1 MTILGA
7 ELSPLSDSVPVII
20 EVYDLL
26 SGKHDGTITPWAPII
41 VSGSRLDM
49 YARDTV
55 RLCLVSATDAKRVI
69 EIISINTHVIKS
81 YWLCRSWNR
90 VDMYRHLRYCK
101 KMEAHCFK
109 SYQCCGM
116 FPINES
122 SIDSYLIIINFFK
135 Q

>member
-55 RLCLVSATDAKRVI
+55 RLCLVSATDARRVI
-69 EIISINTHVIKS
+69 EIGHIYKYSCNKVILALPELEPGGYVPAFKILHEDGS
-81 YWLCRSWNR
+81 TLLQVLSVLWN
-90 VDMYRHLRYCK
+90 VPDIGIRY
-101 KMEAHCFK
+101 
-109 SYQCCGM
+109 
-116 FPINES
+116 
-122 SIDSYLIIINFFK
+122 
-135 Q
+135 

>member
-55 RLCLVSATDAKRVI
+55 RLCLVSATDARRVI
-69 EIISINTHVIKS
+69 EIGHIYKYSCNKVILALPESEPGGYVPAFKILQEDGS
-81 YWLCRSWNR
+81 TLLQVLSVLWN
-90 VDMYRHLRYCK
+90 VPDIGIKY
-101 KMEAHCFK
+101 
-109 SYQCCGM
+109 
-116 FPINES
+116 
-122 SIDSYLIIINFFK
+122 
-135 Q
+135 

>member
-69 EIISINTHVIKS
+69 EIGHIYKYSCNKVILALPELEPGGYVPAFKILQEDGS
-81 YWLCRSWNR
+81 TLLQVLSVLWN
-90 VDMYRHLRYCK
+90 VPDKCIKY
-101 KMEAHCFK
+101 
-109 SYQCCGM
+109 
-116 FPINES
+116 
-122 SIDSYLIIINFFK
+122 
-135 Q
+135 

>member
-7 ELSPLSDSVPVII
+7 ELSRLSDSVPVIT

-55 RLCLVSATDAKRVI
+55 RLCLVSATDVRRVI
-69 EIISINTHVIKS
+69 EVGHIYKYSCNKVILALPELEPGGYVPAFKILQEDGS
-81 YWLCRSWNR
+81 TLLQVLSVLWN
-90 VDMYRHLRYCK
+90 VPDIGIKY
-101 KMEAHCFK
+101 
-109 SYQCCGM
+109 
-116 FPINES
+116 
-122 SIDSYLIIINFFK
+122 
-135 Q
+135 

>member
-55 RLCLVSATDAKRVI
+55 RLCLVSATDARRVI
-69 EIISINTHVIKS
+69 EVGHIYKYSCNKVILALPELEPGGYVPAFKILQEDGS
-81 YWLCRSWNR
+81 TLLQVLSVLWN
-90 VDMYRHLRYCK
+90 VPDIGIKY
-101 KMEAHCFK
+101 
-109 SYQCCGM
+109 
-116 FPINES
+116 
-122 SIDSYLIIINFFK
+122 
-135 Q
+135 

>member
-49 YARDTV
+49 YARDTE
-55 RLCLVSATDAKRVI
+55 RLCLVSATDARRVI
-69 EIISINTHVIKS
+69 EVGHIYKYSCNKVILALPELEPGGYVPAFKILQEDGS
-81 YWLCRSWNR
+81 TLLQVLSVLWN
-90 VDMYRHLRYCK
+90 VPDIGIKY
-101 KMEAHCFK
+101 
-109 SYQCCGM
+109 
-116 FPINES
+116 
-122 SIDSYLIIINFFK
+122 
-135 Q
+135 

>member
-55 RLCLVSATDAKRVI
+55 RLCLVSATDARRVI
-69 EIISINTHVIKS
+69 EIGHIYKYSCNKVILALPELEPGGYVPAFKILQEDGS
-81 YWLCRSWNR
+81 TLLQVLSVLWN
-90 VDMYRHLRYCK
+90 VPDI
-101 KMEAHCFK
+101 
-109 SYQCCGM
+109 G
-116 FPINES
+116 I
-122 SIDSYLIIINFFK
+122 
-135 Q
+135 

>member
-55 RLCLVSATDAKRVI
+55 RLCLVSATDARRVI
-69 EIISINTHVIKS
+69 EIGHIYKYSCNKVILALPELEPGVYVPAFKILQEDGS
-81 YWLCRSWNR
+81 TLLQVLSVLWN
-90 VDMYRHLRYCK
+90 VPDIGIKY
-101 KMEAHCFK
+101 
-109 SYQCCGM
+109 
-116 FPINES
+116 
-122 SIDSYLIIINFFK
+122 
-135 Q
+135 

>member
-55 RLCLVSATDAKRVI
+55 RLCLVSATDARRVI
-69 EIISINTHVIKS
+69 EIGHIYKYSCNKVILVLPELEPGGYVPAFKILQEDGS
-81 YWLCRSWNR
+81 TLLQVLSVLWN
-90 VDMYRHLRYCK
+90 VPDIGIKY
-101 KMEAHCFK
+101 
-109 SYQCCGM
+109 
-116 FPINES
+116 
-122 SIDSYLIIINFFK
+122 
-135 Q
+135 

>member
-69 EIISINTHVIKS
+69 EIGHIYKYSCNKVILALPELEPGGYVPAFKILQEDGS
-81 YWLCRSWNR
+81 TLLQVLSVLWN
-90 VDMYRHLRYCK
+90 VPDIGIKY
-101 KMEAHCFK
+101 
-109 SYQCCGM
+109 
-116 FPINES
+116 
-122 SIDSYLIIINFFK
+122 
-135 Q
+135 

>member
-55 RLCLVSATDAKRVI
+55 RLCLVSATDARRVI
-69 EIISINTHVIKS
+69 EIGHIYKYSCNKVILALLELEPGGYVPAFKILQEDGS
-81 YWLCRSWNR
+81 TLLQVLSVLWN
-90 VDMYRHLRYCK
+90 VPDIGIKY
-101 KMEAHCFK
+101 
-109 SYQCCGM
+109 
-116 FPINES
+116 
-122 SIDSYLIIINFFK
+122 
-135 Q
+135 

>member
-7 ELSPLSDSVPVII
+7 ELSRLSDSVPVIT

-55 RLCLVSATDAKRVI
+55 RLCLVSATDARRVI
-69 EIISINTHVIKS
+69 EVGHIYKYSCNKVILALPELEPGGYVPAFKILQEDGS
-81 YWLCRSWNR
+81 TLLQVLSVLWN
-90 VDMYRHLRYCK
+90 VPDIGIKY
-101 KMEAHCFK
+101 
-109 SYQCCGM
+109 
-116 FPINES
+116 
-122 SIDSYLIIINFFK
+122 
-135 Q
+135 

>member
-20 EVYDLL
+20 EVYALL

-55 RLCLVSATDAKRVI
+55 RLCPVSATDAKRVI
-69 EIISINTHVIKS
+69 EIGHIDKYSCNKVILALPELEPGGYVPAFKILQEDGS
-81 YWLCRSWNR
+81 TLLQVLSVLWN
-90 VDMYRHLRYCK
+90 VPDK
-101 KMEAHCFK
+101 
-109 SYQCCGM
+109 
-116 FPINES
+116 
-122 SIDSYLIIINFFK
+122 
-135 Q
+135 

>member
-7 ELSPLSDSVPVII
+7 ELSRLSDSVPVII

-55 RLCLVSATDAKRVI
+55 RLCLVSATDARRVI
-69 EIISINTHVIKS
+69 EVGHIYKYSCNKVILALPELEPGGYVPAFKILQEDGS
-81 YWLCRSWNR
+81 TLLQVLSVLWN
-90 VDMYRHLRYCK
+90 VPDIGIKY
-101 KMEAHCFK
+101 
-109 SYQCCGM
+109 
-116 FPINES
+116 
-122 SIDSYLIIINFFK
+122 
-135 Q
+135 

>member
-7 ELSPLSDSVPVII
+7 ELSPLSDSVPVIT

-55 RLCLVSATDAKRVI
+55 RLCLVSATDARRVI
-69 EIISINTHVIKS
+69 EVGHIYKYSCNKVILALPELEPGGYVPAFKILQEDGS
-81 YWLCRSWNR
+81 TLLQVFSVLWN
-90 VDMYRHLRYCK
+90 VPDIGIKY
-101 KMEAHCFK
+101 
-109 SYQCCGM
+109 
-116 FPINES
+116 
-122 SIDSYLIIINFFK
+122 
-135 Q
+135 

>member
-7 ELSPLSDSVPVII
+7 ELSRLSDSVPVIT

-69 EIISINTHVIKS
+69 EIGHIYKYSCNKVILALPELEPGGYVPAFKILQEDGS
-81 YWLCRSWNR
+81 TLLQVLSVLWN
-90 VDMYRHLRYCK
+90 VPDIGIKY
-101 KMEAHCFK
+101 
-109 SYQCCGM
+109 
-116 FPINES
+116 
-122 SIDSYLIIINFFK
+122 
-135 Q
+135 

>member
-69 EIISINTHVIKS
+69 EIGHIYKYSCNKVI
-81 YWLCRSWNR
+81 LALPALEP
-90 VDMYRHLRYCK
+90 DMYRHLRYCK

>member
-69 EIISINTHVIKS
+69 EIGHIYKYS
-81 YWLCRSWNR
+81 YDRIIVVLPELEPGEY
-90 VDMYRHLRYCK
+90 VP
-101 KMEAHCFK
+101 AFK
-109 SYQCCGM
+109 ILQKDG
-116 FPINES
+116 NALLKVS
-122 SIDSYLIIINFFK
+122 SVVWKVS
-135 Q
+135 QETRQ